1 MITSSK
7 LLTQTAFAKSVG
19 VGQSWISKLVKAG
32 KLPTIGGMIDPVK
45 AVPIMAKLKRQ
56 PSPHKEELRYQNARL
71 AQARAD
77 AQEIKNKVTRG
88 ELLDGRVVA
97 DVWGN
102 RLSNFRN
109 KVLALHNKVAPMLAG
124 VTDPEEA
131 KAILDCELEEAL
143 AELGTPDE
151 VLTGVMART
160 DDARQ
165 KRSRA
170 RR

>member
-1 MITSSK
+1 MGSSK
-7 LLTQTAFAKSVG
+7 QLMTQTAFAAFSG
-19 VGQSWISKLVKAG
+19 YSQPYISKLVKAG
-32 KLPTIGGMIDPVK
+32 RLPTMDGKIDVAK
-45 AVPIMAKLKRQ
+45 AGRVLAKLKRQ

-88 ELLDGRVVA
+88 ELVDGRVVGE
-97 DVWGN
+97 VWGN
-102 RLSNFRN
+102 KLGNFRN

-131 KAILDCELEEAL
+131 KAILDREIEEAL

-151 VLTGVMART
+151 VLTDVMART

-165 KRSRA
+165 KRSGA
-170 RR
+170 RP

>member
-1 MITSSK
+1 MATSNK

-19 VGQSWISKLVKAG
+19 VGQSYISKLVKAG
-32 KLPTIGGMIDPVK
+32 KLPTLGGMIDPAK
-45 AVPIMAKLKRQ
+45 AAPIMAKLKRQ
-56 PSPHKEELRYQNARL
+56 PSPSREELRYQNARL
-71 AQARAD
+71 AHARAD

-88 ELLDGRVVA
+88 ELIDGQIVA

-109 KVLALHNKVAPMLAG
+109 KVLALPNKVAPMLEG

-131 KAILDCELEEAL
+131 TAILDREYEEAL

-151 VLTGVMART
+151 VLADIVARST
-160 DDARQ
+160 QARQ
-165 KRSRA
+165 NRSHA